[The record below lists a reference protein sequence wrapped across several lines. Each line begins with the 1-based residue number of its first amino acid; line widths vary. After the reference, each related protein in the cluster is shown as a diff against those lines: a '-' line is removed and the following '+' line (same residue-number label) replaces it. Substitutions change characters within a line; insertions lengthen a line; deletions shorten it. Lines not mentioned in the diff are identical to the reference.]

1 MRARKVEERYTVAE
15 FAELELNAPEGE
27 RWELIGGR
35 IVRMMTGGTI
45 ARNRIVRNT
54 SNAIERR
61 LRARGSTCDV
71 FTENVK
77 FEHELSNSATYP
89 DVIVTC
95 EPTRGDALAIHAP
108 IILIEVLSKTS
119 VSRDRVEKWHQYA
132 KATSLKAYV
141 LIEQT
146 EAVLEVYTR
155 QGETET
161 WAWSTIEG
169 IESAL
174 DLPTLELSVP
184 LSELYERVFEA

>member
-1 MRARKVEERYTVAE
+1 MRARKMEDRYTVAE

-45 ARNRIVRNT
+45 AHNRIVQNT
-54 SNAIERR
+54 VLAIRSR
-61 LRARGSTCDV
+61 LRTRGSTCDV
-71 FTENVK
+71 FSENVK
-77 FEHELSNSATYP
+77 FEHDLSNSATYP

-95 EPTRGDALAIHAP
+95 EPTRGDSLAIHSP
-108 IILIEVLSKTS
+108 VILIEVLSKTS

-146 EAVLEVYTR
+146 EAAMEVYTR

-161 WAWSTIEG
+161 WAWSTIDG
-169 IESAL
+169 IDGVL
-174 DLPTLELSVP
+174 DLPALEISIP
-184 LSELYERVFEA
+184 LKDVYERVF